1 MNNEM
6 KNISIGRLISSIG
19 ILVLSIGLIC
29 NGFEFISITAFRIIV
44 LIGIVFQAIALGFI
58 LKKSEF

>member
-1 MNNEM
+1 M
-6 KNISIGRLISSIG
+6 KKISIGRLISFIG

-29 NGFEFISITAFRIIV
+29 NAFEFVSITAFRIIV
-44 LIGIVFQAIALGFI
+44 LVGIIMEVVALIFI

>member
-1 MNNEM
+1 M
-6 KNISIGRLISSIG
+6 KKTSIGRLISLVG

-29 NGFEFISITAFRIIV
+29 NAFEFISITAFRIIV
-44 LIGIVFQAIALGFI
+44 LVGIITEVAALILI

>member
-1 MNNEM
+1 M
-6 KNISIGRLISSIG
+6 KKISIGRLISFIG

-29 NGFEFISITAFRIIV
+29 NAFEFVPIPAFRIIV
-44 LIGIVFQAIALGFI
+44 LVGIIMEVVALIFI

>member
-1 MNNEM
+1 M
-6 KNISIGRLISSIG
+6 KKIGIGRLSSLIG

-29 NGFEFISITAFRIIV
+29 NAFEFVSITAFRIIV
-44 LIGIVFQAIALGFI
+44 LVGIIMEVVALIFI

>member
-1 MNNEM
+1 M
-6 KNISIGRLISSIG
+6 KKISIGRLISFIG

-29 NGFEFISITAFRIIV
+29 NAFEFVSITAFRIIV
-44 LIGIVFQAIALGFI
+44 LVGIIMEVVALFFI

>member
-1 MNNEM
+1 M
-6 KNISIGRLISSIG
+6 KKIGIGRIFSLIG

-29 NGFEFISITAFRIIV
+29 NAFEFVSFTAFRIIV
-44 LIGIVFQAIALGFI
+44 LVGLITEVVALIFI

>member
-1 MNNEM
+1 M
-6 KNISIGRLISSIG
+6 KKIGIGRFIALIG

-29 NGFEFISITAFRIIV
+29 NSFEFVSITAFRIIV
-44 LIGIVFQAIALGFI
+44 LVGIITEVVALILI